1 MNKKRIALLI
11 ASICFCGLVII
22 GGCIYYK
29 KNVLAEEN
37 IDAERILT
45 ETQLGEED
53 TPQVDASGVDTLGG
67 SSYYIQDSDNVDEN
81 QTLTEKPLD

>member
-1 MNKKRIALLI
+1 MNRKRIALLI

-22 GGCIYYK
+22 GGCIYLK

-37 IDAERILT
+37 IDVDRILT

-53 TPQVDASGVDTLGG
+53 APQIEASGVDTLGG

-81 QTLTEKPLD
+81 PSLTEKPLE